1 MKQILSRITYKSFFY
16 LITFLFIGLFLL
28 LYSILGEAVNV
39 KIYIL
44 TGLFFLLFVMVVGY
58 MQMNVINPI
67 KLLEKQ
73 VKKIKNYQLEEL
85 LQQKEGHFNTLE
97 YIISKLLLIIRRQ
110 SDEIKN
116 ATDFIQ
122 EIENGKLDVGY
133 KGISA
138 YTESNKNS
146 LAKALLSM
154 RDQMLV
160 ISEQEKER
168 NWATEGLAK
177 FANILRVNSSDIKL
191 LYEDIICNIV
201 KYVGANQGG
210 LYLVN
215 QEDDTDTYIDLV
227 AFYAYERKKYIN
239 QRYDI
244 QEGLLGQSYMEK
256 DIIFLTD
263 IPQNYTHITSGT
275 GGATPNCILIVPLLL
290 NEEVYGLLE
299 LASFKVI
306 LPYQIDFL
314 KKLSENIASTISN
327 VKITTRTQRLL
338 HDSQNQSENLRNQ
351 EEELRQNMEELSTT
365 QEEMIKGEQVHLQEI
380 ERLQKLHEENL
391 HHAQLKNEALENAEH
406 ETKELLAEMQA
417 SQEEITKNYNILFEK
432 FNEQNILSKFDQ
444 LTSIRS
450 TKKRNVEDYFNN
462 IRNQIKTYSE
472 DKMIIDAMKAF
483 KAVFHDIGKNIPT
496 VELEKMKAVV
506 KEYYETEFL
515 PRLNA
520 NTETPEKL
528 DKYWDSNPRTI
539 LMQYLYIAGNKNETG
554 KKQLLD
560 YADDGSEYSK
570 IHSVYHPIIRSFLE
584 TFGYYDIFLIDSETG
599 HLVYSVF
606 KEVDYTTSLLS
617 GPYKNTN
624 FAQVFRDSRNAQ
636 EKNFIKLVDFEPYD
650 PSYTAPA
657 SFIST
662 PIFDG
667 DEKIGVLIFQ
677 MPIDKINSI
686 MTGDNKWTEDGLG
699 TSGETYLVGE
709 DYKMRSIS
717 RFLIED
723 PIGYFNE
730 LQRIGYNKN
739 SIGKIKKLN
748 TTILLQ
754 DVKTE
759 AVINALRGNQD
770 KKIVDDYRGISVLSA
785 YAKLNIQDVNW
796 VICSDIDEA
805 EVKDS
810 VAIMKELALKE

>member
-1 MKQILSRITYKSFFY
+1 MRQILSRITYKTFFY
-16 LITFLFIGLFLL
+16 LIVISFI
-28 LYSILGEAVNV
+28 S
-39 KIYIL
+39 
-44 TGLFFLLFVMVVGY
+44 LFFLLFPILEEAKSIRIYLLGGLLFILFLLVVSY
-58 MQMNVINPI
+58 IQFNVRNPI
-67 KLLEKQ
+67 RLFEKQ
-73 VKKIKNYQLEEL
+73 VKKIKNNQLDEIV
-85 LQQKEGHFNTLE
+85 QQTEGHFNTLE
-97 YIISKLLLIIRRQ
+97 YIITRLLLIIKRQ
-110 SDEIKN
+110 AEEIKN
-116 ATDFIQ
+116 AGDFIQ
-122 EIENGKLDVGY
+122 EIENGKLNVEY
-133 KGISA
+133 KGISGHS
-138 YTESNKNS
+138 ESNKNS

-154 RDQMLV
+154 RDQMLL

-191 LYEDIICNIV
+191 LYDDIILNIV
-201 KYVGANQGG
+201 KYLNANQGG

-215 QEDDTDTYIDLV
+215 QEQDTDAYLDLV
-227 AFYAYERKKYIN
+227 AFYAYERKKYIS

-244 QEGLLGQSYMEK
+244 QEGLLGQAYMEK
-256 DIIFLTD
+256 DLILLTD
-263 IPQNYTHITSGT
+263 IPENYIRIGSGT
-275 GGATPNCILIVPLLL
+275 GEASPKCILIVPLML

-299 LASFKVI
+299 LASFKVFQ
-306 LPYQIDFL
+306 PYQISFL
-314 KKLSENIASTISN
+314 KKVSENIASTISN
-327 VKITTRTQRLL
+327 VKITARTQRLL
-338 HDSQNQSENLRNQ
+338 LDSQSQAENLRNQ
-351 EEELRQNMEELSTT
+351 EEELRQNMEELHAT
-365 QEEMIKGEQVHLQEI
+365 QEEMIRGEKVHLLEI
-380 ERLQKLHEENL
+380 ERLQNLHEENL
-391 HHAQLKNEALENAEH
+391 HQAQLKNEELKNAEQ
-406 ETKELLAEMQA
+406 ETKELIAEIQA
-417 SQEEITKNYNILFEK
+417 SQEEITRNYNILFEK

-450 TKKRNVEDYFNN
+450 TKKRNVEDYFNS

-483 KAVFHDIGKNIPT
+483 KAVFHDIGKNIPPR
-496 VELEKMKAVV
+496 ELEKMKTVV

-515 PRLNA
+515 VRLNA
-520 NTETPEKL
+520 NTENPEKL
-528 DKYWDSNPRTI
+528 EKYWDNDPRTI

-570 IHSVYHPIIRSFLE
+570 IHSTYHPIIRSFLE
-584 TFGYYDIFLIDSETG
+584 TFGYYDIFLIDNETG

-624 FAQVFRDSRNAQ
+624 FAQVFRESRNAQ
-636 EKNFIKLVDFEPYD
+636 EKDFIKLVDFEPYD

-686 MTGDNKWTEDGLG
+686 MTGDNNWTEDGLG
-699 TSGETYLVGE
+699 SSGETYLVGE

-730 LQRIGYNKN
+730 LQRIGYDK
-739 SIGKIKKLN
+739 SILRKIKKLN

-754 DVKTE
+754 DVKTD

-770 KKIVDDYRGISVLSA
+770 KKIVLDYRGISVLSA
-785 YAKLNIQDVNW
+785 YSKLNIQDVNW

-805 EVKDS
+805 EVIDS
-810 VAIMKELALKE
+810 VSHMKELALK

>member
-1 MKQILSRITYKSFFY
+1 MRQILSRITYKSFFY
-16 LITFLFIGLFLL
+16 LITILFL
-28 LYSILGEAVNV
+28 S
-39 KIYIL
+39 
-44 TGLFFLLFVMVVGY
+44 LFFLLYSVSGESGSIKFYISAGLALILFLLIVSY
-58 MQMNVINPI
+58 IQFNVRNPI
-67 KLLEKQ
+67 RLFEKQ
-73 VKKIKNYQLEEL
+73 VKKIKNNMLEEVT
-85 LQQKEGHFNTLE
+85 QKTEGHFNTLD
-97 YIISKLLLIIRRQ
+97 YIITRLLLIIKRQ
-110 SDEIKN
+110 AEEIKN
-116 ATDFIQ
+116 STDFIQ
-122 EIENGKLDVGY
+122 EIENGKLDAEY
-133 KGISA
+133 KGLS
-138 YTESNKNS
+138 TSSESEKNS

-154 RDQMLV
+154 RNQMLI

-168 NWATEGLAK
+168 KWATEGLAK
-177 FANILRVNSSDIKL
+177 FANILRVNSSDIHV
-191 LYEDIICNIV
+191 LYDDIIRNMV
-201 KYVGANQGG
+201 KYLNANQGG

-215 QEDDTDTYIDLV
+215 QEQDMDAYLDLV

-244 QEGLLGQSYMEK
+244 REGLLGQAYMEK
-256 DIIFLTD
+256 EMILLTD
-263 IPQNYTHITSGT
+263 VPDNYIRINSGT
-275 GGATPNCILIVPLLL
+275 GEATPKCILIVPLML

-299 LASFKVI
+299 LASFKI
-306 LPYQIDFL
+306 FQPYQIDFL
-314 KKLSENIASTISN
+314 KKLSENIASTVSN
-327 VKITTRTQRLL
+327 VKTTARTQRLL
-338 HDSQNQSENLRNQ
+338 HDSQSQAENLRNQ
-351 EEELRQNMEELSTT
+351 EEELRQNMEELHAT
-365 QEEMIKGEQVHLQEI
+365 QEEMIRGEQVHLQEI

-391 HHAQLKNEALENAEH
+391 EQAQLKNEELKNAEL
-406 ETKELLAEMQA
+406 ETKELMAEIQA
-417 SQEEITKNYNILFEK
+417 SQEEITRNYNILFEK

-450 TKKRNVEDYFNN
+450 TKKRNIEDYFNN

-483 KAVFHDIGKNIPT
+483 KAVFHDIGKNIPAA
-496 VELEKMKAVV
+496 ELTKMKAVV

-520 NTETPEKL
+520 NTEVNEKL
-528 DKYWDSNPRTI
+528 DKYWDNDPRTI

-554 KKQLLD
+554 KKQLLN
-560 YADDGSEYSK
+560 YAEDGSEYSK

-584 TFGYYDIFLIDSETG
+584 TFGYYDIFLIDNETG

-624 FAQVFRDSRNAQ
+624 FAQVFRESRNAQ

-686 MTGDNKWTEDGLG
+686 MTGDNNWKEDGLG
-699 TSGETYLVGE
+699 SSGETYLVGE

-723 PIGYFNE
+723 SIGYFNE
-730 LQRIGYNKN
+730 LQRIGYNN
-739 SIGKIKKLN
+739 SIIRKIKKLN

-754 DVKTE
+754 DVKTD
-759 AVINALRGNQD
+759 AVINALRGNSD
-770 KKIVDDYRGISVLSA
+770 KKIVLDYRGISVLSA
-785 YAKLNIQDVNW
+785 YARLNIQDVNW

-805 EVKDS
+805 EVIES
-810 VAIMKELALKE
+810 VSHMKALALK